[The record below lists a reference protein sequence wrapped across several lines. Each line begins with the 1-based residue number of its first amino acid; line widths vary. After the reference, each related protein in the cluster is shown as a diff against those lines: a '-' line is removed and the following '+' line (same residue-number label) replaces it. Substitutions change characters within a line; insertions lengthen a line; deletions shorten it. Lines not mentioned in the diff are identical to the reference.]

1 MRMCE
6 FETKIEIVGMLTD
19 ALIRYECD
27 PEDGWPLIR
36 AVEVGRTIPRLYDEM
51 GKFLEQPR
59 EEHFSLDIIRLLDEY
74 QLHSF
79 ASEINDALNADR
91 NAARI
96 EQMELRG
103 GAERAA
109 A

>member
-1 MRMCE
+1 MRE
-6 FETKIEIVGMLTD
+6 FETKIEVAGDLMD

-36 AVEVGRTIPRLYDEM
+36 AVEVGRGR
-51 GKFLEQPR
+51 FL
-59 EEHFSLDIIRLLDEY
+59 LDITRLLDEY

-79 ASEINDALNADR
+79 ASEIHDALNANR
-91 NAARI
+91 NALRI
-96 EQMELRG
+96 EQMELRKL
-103 GAERAA
+103 ERAA

>member
-6 FETKIEIVGMLTD
+6 FETKIEIVGVPTD

-36 AVEVGRTIPRLYDEM
+36 AVEVWRTIPRLYDDM
-51 GKFLEQPR
+51 GRLLDQPK
-59 EEHFSLDIIRLLDEY
+59 EERISLYIIRLLDEY

-79 ASEINDALNADR
+79 ACEIHDALNADR
-91 NAARI
+91 NALRI
-96 EQMELRG
+96 EQMER
-103 GAERAA
+103 ERAA
-109 A
+109 T

>member
-36 AVEVGRTIPRLYDEM
+36 AVEVWRTIPRLYDDM
-51 GKFLEQPR
+51 GRLLDQPMKER
-59 EEHFSLDIIRLLDEY
+59 ISLDIIRLLDEY
-74 QLHSF
+74 QLHAFS
-79 ASEINDALNADR
+79 SEIHDALNADR
-91 NAARI
+91 NALRI
-96 EQMELRG
+96 EQMELRKL
-103 GAERAA
+103 ERAA

>member
-1 MRMCE
+1 MKE
-6 FETKIEIVGMLTD
+6 FYTKIEIAGDLMD
-19 ALIRYECD
+19 ALIRYGCD

-36 AVEVGRTIPRLYDEM
+36 AVEVGRTIPRLYDKT
-51 GKFLEQPR
+51 GRFLDQPK
-59 EEHFSLDIIRLLDEY
+59 EERIILDIIRLLDEY

-91 NAARI
+91 NALRI
-96 EQMELRG
+96 EQMELRSS
-103 GAERAA
+103 ERAA

>member
-1 MRMCE
+1 MRE
-6 FETKIEIVGMLTD
+6 FETKIEVAGDLMD
-19 ALIRYECD
+19 ALIHYECD

-36 AVEVGRTIPRLYDEM
+36 AVEVWRTIPRLYDDM
-51 GKFLEQPR
+51 GRFLDQPK
-59 EEHFSLDIIRLLDEY
+59 EERIILDIIRLLDEY

-91 NAARI
+91 NALRI
-96 EQMELRG
+96 EQMELRSS
-103 GAERAA
+103 ERAA

>member
-1 MRMCE
+1 MKKKE
-6 FETKIEIVGMLTD
+6 FETKIEVAGDLMD

-36 AVEVGRTIPRLYDEM
+36 AVEVWRTIPRLYDEM

-59 EEHFSLDIIRLLDEY
+59 EEHFSLDITRLLDEY
-74 QLHSF
+74 QQHSF
-79 ASEINDALNADR
+79 ACEIHDALNADR
-91 NAARI
+91 NALRI